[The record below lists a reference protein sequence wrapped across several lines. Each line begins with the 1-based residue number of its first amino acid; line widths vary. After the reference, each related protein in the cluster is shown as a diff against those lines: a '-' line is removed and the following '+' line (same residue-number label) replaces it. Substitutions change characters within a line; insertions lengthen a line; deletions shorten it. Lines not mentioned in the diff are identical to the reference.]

1 MKNRNYLMSKENPI
15 EFNNTDLLIE
25 LYELL
30 FNDAITVETS
40 KIVSKIIM
48 DLIDDHEIDE
58 DKVINHFNEKNPENI
73 KFDIKED
80 LKTIYEICLEIYE
93 E

>member
-1 MKNRNYLMSKENPI
+1 MTKENPI
-15 EFNNTDLLIE
+15 EFDNTDLLIN
-25 LYELL
+25 LYEML
-30 FNDAITVETS
+30 FNEIITIETS
-40 KIVSKIIM
+40 KIISKFIM
-48 DLIDDHEIDE
+48 DLIDNQEINE
-58 DKVINHFNEKNPENI
+58 SKVIDYFLKKNPENI

>member
-1 MKNRNYLMSKENPI
+1 MTKENPI

-40 KIVSKIIM
+40 RIVSKIIM

>member
-1 MKNRNYLMSKENPI
+1 MTNENQI

-48 DLIDDHEIDE
+48 DLIDNHEIDE
-58 DKVINHFNEKNPENI
+58 EKAINHFNEKNPENI
-73 KFDIKED
+73 RFDLKED